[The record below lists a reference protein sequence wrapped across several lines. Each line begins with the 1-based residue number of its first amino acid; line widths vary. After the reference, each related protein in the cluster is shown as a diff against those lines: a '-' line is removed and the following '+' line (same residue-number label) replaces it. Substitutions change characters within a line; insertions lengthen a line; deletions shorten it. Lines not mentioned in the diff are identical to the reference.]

1 LIPAKWQIIYAL
13 NPMAGVVNGFR
24 WAILGTPTGPSMD
37 LVISAAVACLFLISG
52 LIYFRRMEKTFADTI

>member
-1 LIPAKWQIIYAL
+1 VLYAL

-24 WAILGTPTGPSMD
+24 WATLGTPTGPSSD
-37 LVISAAVACLFLISG
+37 LILSAAVALLLLVSG